1 MTGAGAEKEG
11 VFVSNQTQTKLPVY
25 LKGSYS
31 FADVTFSLMVTLS
44 NTYAQFFLTD
54 IAFFPTTIVASIL
67 FFGRILD
74 AFSVPVT
81 GGIIDRSNLKW
92 GKFRPWL
99 VVGSVLTLVFNVLLF
114 INWNGA
120 TGPVVAKAVTAC
132 LVYAL
137 FCASTNLVYT
147 AFTSLNSAL
156 TMDPRER
163 VNLSTLR
170 NMGGSIG
177 KILAGYL
184 LLPMVYFFGNSDQQT
199 ARGYFLTAVVTSVIL
214 VVGYVNLAFSV
225 GKRDAVSPAAPGG
238 PKPKPISGKE
248 SLRLILTNRPL
259 LCLFGADVVRLLAYL
274 VTLAIFPY
282 FFTYVAKDVNAAP
295 MLFGTTSIAMLVGAL
310 LIPLLTRFLSK
321 RGVYMTGLVMLGL
334 SFVVA
339 ALFKETTLIMVGA
352 LVVGFVG
359 YSFGATVTT
368 AMYTDVVDY
377 GEVKY
382 GVNARAIYFS
392 MYQLSIKVAAIC
404 STGIAGFGMALIGY
418 DSKVEP
424 TAKVIE
430 GINFICLALP
440 IGLAVLALL
449 LMLLYNLSDKKMEEV
464 RGTLAAKRGS

>member
-1 MTGAGAEKEG
+1 M
-11 VFVSNQTQTKLPVY
+11 SNQTNTKLPVY
-25 LKGSYS
+25 LKASYS

-99 VVGSVLTLVFNVLLF
+99 VAGSVLTLVFNVLVF

-120 TGPVVAKAVTAC
+120 TGPVIAKAVTAC

-137 FCASTNLVYT
+137 VCASTNLVYT
-147 AFTSLNSAL
+147 AFTSLNSSL
-156 TMDPRER
+156 TTDPRER
-163 VNLSTLR
+163 VNLSSLR

-184 LLPMVYFFGNSDQQT
+184 LLPMVYFLGNSDQQT
-199 ARGYFLTAVVTSVIL
+199 AQGFFLTAVVTSVIL
-214 VVGYVNLAFSV
+214 VVGYVNLAFAV
-225 GKRDAVSPAAPGG
+225 GKRDAMAPAASG
-238 PKPKPISGKE
+238 PKPKPISGKD

-274 VTLAIFPY
+274 VTLSIFPY
-282 FFTYVAKDVNAAP
+282 FFTYVAKDMNAAP
-295 MLFGTTSIAMLVGAL
+295 MLFGTTSIAMFVGAL
-310 LIPLLTRFLSK
+310 LIPFLTRIFSK
-321 RGVYMTGLVMLGL
+321 RSVYIVGLVMLGL

-339 ALFKETTLIMVGA
+339 AMFKDTTMIMVGS

-440 IGLAVLALL
+440 IGLAVLAIV
-449 LMLLYNLSDKKMEEV
+449 LMLFYNLGDKKMEEV
-464 RGTLAAKRGS
+464 RSTLSAKRGG

>member
-1 MTGAGAEKEG
+1 M
-11 VFVSNQTQTKLPVY
+11 SNQTNTKLPVY
-25 LKGSYS
+25 LKASYS

-99 VVGSVLTLVFNVLLF
+99 VAGSVLTLVFNVLVF

-120 TGPVVAKAVTAC
+120 TGPVIAKAVTAC

-147 AFTSLNSAL
+147 AFTSLNSSL
-156 TMDPRER
+156 TTDPRER
-163 VNLSTLR
+163 VNLSSLR

-184 LLPMVYFFGNSDQQT
+184 LLPMVYFLGNSDQQT
-199 ARGYFLTAVVTSVIL
+199 AQGFFLTAVVTSVIL
-214 VVGYVNLAFSV
+214 VVGYVNLAFAV
-225 GKRDAVSPAAPGG
+225 GNRDAMAPAASG
-238 PKPKPISGKE
+238 PKPKPISGKD

-274 VTLAIFPY
+274 VTLSIFPY
-282 FFTYVAKDVNAAP
+282 FFTYVAKDMNAAP
-295 MLFGTTSIAMLVGAL
+295 MLFGTTSIAMFVGAL
-310 LIPLLTRFLSK
+310 LIPFLTRIFSK
-321 RGVYMTGLVMLGL
+321 RSVYIVGLVMLGL

-339 ALFKETTLIMVGA
+339 AMFKDTTMIMVGS

-440 IGLAVLALL
+440 IGLAVLAIV

-464 RGTLAAKRGS
+464 RSALSAKRGG